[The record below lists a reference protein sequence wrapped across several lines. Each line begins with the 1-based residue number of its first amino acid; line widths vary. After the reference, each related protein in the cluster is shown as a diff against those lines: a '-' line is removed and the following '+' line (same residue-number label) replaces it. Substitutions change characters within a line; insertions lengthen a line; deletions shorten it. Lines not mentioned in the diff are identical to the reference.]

1 MPLTY
6 QLYVDQQATD
16 KKEKQK
22 KMLQILNSLHLF
34 HAVNI
39 LYLLPEGR
47 NLEAKKRSKRWQFT
61 EVYIQSLHLLHTIH
75 LHSDSR

>member
-1 MPLTY
+1 MLLTY
-6 QLYVDQQATD
+6 QLYVDEQATD

-47 NLEAKKRSKRWQFT
+47 NLEARKKQ
-61 EVYIQSLHLLHTIH
+61 EVAIYRSLHTVTASPSHNPLTF
-75 LHSDSR
+75 